1 MYWIA
6 IYCNS
11 FTIFKTLLYIYIFL
25 QNNSTVTGSKT
36 ILICDDHLLFLSG
49 LVEIL
54 KKFGNNYTVITFND
68 SDSCKNFIYDNTID
82 VFICDLNI
90 DDVDGFVLIEELKE
104 HLKNV
109 KTIILTAYY
118 EDYLINKAEK
128 MGINAFL
135 KKETTAQELISVIE
149 MAAENPFYTNKS
161 NKRLTNDFLLK
172 DENTINK
179 FKLSKQE
186 KEIIKYIIEGKK
198 STEIADIMRITKN
211 TVDTHRKNI
220 HKKLEIS
227 NSSSLIKFAH
237 ENNLF
242 I

>member
-1 MYWIA
+1 
-6 IYCNS
+6 
-11 FTIFKTLLYIYIFL
+11 
-25 QNNSTVTGSKT
+25 VTGSKT

-128 MGINAFL
+128 MGINAF
-135 KKETTAQELISVIE
+135 
-149 MAAENPFYTNKS
+149 
-161 NKRLTNDFLLK
+161 
-172 DENTINK
+172 
-179 FKLSKQE
+179 
-186 KEIIKYIIEGKK
+186 
-198 STEIADIMRITKN
+198 
-211 TVDTHRKNI
+211 
-220 HKKLEIS
+220 
-227 NSSSLIKFAH
+227 
-237 ENNLF
+237 
-242 I
+242 

>member
-1 MYWIA
+1 MNY
-6 IYCNS
+6 Y
-11 FTIFKTLLYIYIFL
+11 
-25 QNNSTVTGSKT
+25 KT
-36 ILICDDHLLFLSG
+36 ILICDDHQLFLSG

-68 SDSCKNFIYDNTID
+68 SESCKSYIYENTID

-90 DDVDGFVLIEELKE
+90 DDVDGFVLIEEMKDDLKD
-104 HLKNV
+104 V
-109 KTIILTAYY
+109 KVIILSAYY

-135 KKETTAQELISVIE
+135 KKETTAEELVSVIE
-149 MAAENPFYTNKS
+149 MDTKSPFYTNKS
-161 NKRLTNDFLLK
+161 NNRLTNDFLHK

-186 KEIIKYIIEGKK
+186 KEIIKYIIEGKQSK
-198 STEIADIMRITKN
+198 EIAELMFISKN

-220 HKKLEIS
+220 NKKLEIS

-242 I
+242 N

>member
-1 MYWIA
+1 MHI
-6 IYCNS
+6 
-11 FTIFKTLLYIYIFL
+11 TK
-25 QNNSTVTGSKT
+25 K
-36 ILICDDHLLFLSG
+36 ILICDDHILFLSG

-54 KKFGNNYTVITFND
+54 QKFGNDYTVITFN
-68 SDSCKNFIYDNTID
+68 SSEPCKSFIQTNTVD

-90 DDVDGFVLIEELKE
+90 DNVDGYVLIEELKE
-104 HLKNV
+104 NLKEV
-109 KTIILTAYY
+109 KVIILSAYY

-135 KKETTAQELISVIE
+135 KKETTAEELISVIE
-149 MAAENPFYTNKS
+149 MEFESPFYTNKS
-161 NKRLTNDFLLK
+161 DDRLTYDFLHK
-172 DENTINK
+172 DQNTINK

-186 KEIIKYIIEGKK
+186 KEIIKYIIEGKQSK
-198 STEIADIMRITKN
+198 EIASLMFISKN

-220 HKKLEIS
+220 NKKLKIT

-242 I
+242 N